1 MKSRE
6 SARPEASSE
15 ASDPVV
21 RYYQS
26 TPCPQ
31 GTTPKEMARL
41 AYAGGDLAYEKYVQE
56 YYKSNVPPFRRL
68 GDPPQERGRS
78 THGFARG
85 IPDIRQWPLPPA
97 DY

>member
-1 MKSRE
+1 MRSKKS
-6 SARPEASSE
+6 SLPEAPSE

-26 TPCPQ
+26 VPRPEGKTPE
-31 GTTPKEMARL
+31 EMARL
-41 AYAGGDLAYEKYVQE
+41 AYAGGDLAYEKYVKE
-56 YYKSNVPPFRRL
+56 YYENNAPPFRRL

-85 IPDIRQWPLPPA
+85 IPGIRQWPLPPA